1 MPSFFLYKSLIIN
14 KNKPAI
20 MPSVLARAIGVGG
33 ACCTRRSD
41 HKRNYRRLR
50 KPAVEHLQSDPERRF
65 KAG

>member
-1 MPSFFLYKSLIIN
+1 
-14 KNKPAI
+14 